1 MLKIFVYVILF
12 NEFWISNNGI
22 TMAIVGIEWIIIIV
36 LIVIFLIWGPSKIP
50 ELARSLGRAKKE
62 FEKAVKEAEEVKE
75 RALSSVDVQA
85 LKNDAEMLIDVA
97 KKLGIPTEGR
107 TKAEI
112 YNDVMA
118 KLGKNA

>member
-1 MLKIFVYVILF
+1 
-12 NEFWISNNGI
+12 
-22 TMAIVGIEWIIIIV
+22 MAIVGIEWIIIIV
-36 LIVIFLIWGPSKIP
+36 LIIIFLIWGPSKIP

-85 LKNDAEMLIDVA
+85 LKNDVEMLIDVA

-118 KLGKNA
+118 KLGKNT

>member
-1 MLKIFVYVILF
+1 
-12 NEFWISNNGI
+12 
-22 TMAIVGIEWIIIIV
+22 
-36 LIVIFLIWGPSKIP
+36 
-50 ELARSLGRAKKE
+50 LGRAKKE

-85 LKNDAEMLIDVA
+85 LKNDVEMLIDVA

>member
-1 MLKIFVYVILF
+1 
-12 NEFWISNNGI
+12 
-22 TMAIVGIEWIIIIV
+22 MAIVGIEWIIIIV
-36 LIVIFLIWGPSKIP
+36 LIIIFLIWGPSKIP

-85 LKNDAEMLIDVA
+85 LKNDVEMLIDVA

>member
-1 MLKIFVYVILF
+1 
-12 NEFWISNNGI
+12 
-22 TMAIVGIEWIIIIV
+22 MAIVGIEWIIIIV

-85 LKNDAEMLIDVA
+85 LKNDVEMLIDVA

-118 KLGKNA
+118 KLGKNT

>member
-1 MLKIFVYVILF
+1 
-12 NEFWISNNGI
+12 
-22 TMAIVGIEWIIIIV
+22 MAIVGIEWIIIII
-36 LIVIFLIWGPSKIP
+36 LIVVFLIWGPSKIP

>member
-1 MLKIFVYVILF
+1 
-12 NEFWISNNGI
+12 
-22 TMAIVGIEWIIIIV
+22 MAIVGIEWIIIIV

-85 LKNDAEMLIDVA
+85 LKNDVEMLIDVA

>member
-1 MLKIFVYVILF
+1 
-12 NEFWISNNGI
+12 
-22 TMAIVGIEWIIIIV
+22 MAIVGIEWIIIIV